1 MRALPHGE
9 AIVWRRNRNTHGL
22 ADFVGNPQI
31 SAAAQ
36 LDAGCGL
43 FAPGLPPRRRRP
55 NLANAVVADMLAEVL
70 QTA

>member
-43 FAPGLPPRRRRP
+43 FAPGLPRDVDGPI
-55 NLANAVVADMLAEVL
+55 
-70 QTA
+70 